1 MLVWPAQLRNRT
13 ATQKGKSRA
22 GRALLGGVLL
32 VRRHEGQVPNRG
44 ALSSMG
50 YLFCWDDLCGV
61 SFPEFGTIG
70 GTMDSKKLV
79 FLVAAAGSIFMAFL
93 GVIFEQY
100 WLCASP
106 FVLLL
111 FFWAVK

>member
-1 MLVWPAQLRNRT
+1 
-13 ATQKGKSRA
+13 
-22 GRALLGGVLL
+22 
-32 VRRHEGQVPNRG
+32 
-44 ALSSMG
+44 
-50 YLFCWDDLCGV
+50 
-61 SFPEFGTIG
+61 
-70 GTMDSKKLV
+70 MDSKKLI
-79 FLVAAAGSIFMAFL
+79 FLVAAAGSILMAFL